1 MSASWSGRRRG
12 VPCGHSDARQLR
24 RDCGGTAAGLL
35 AAGISRWTG
44 RRRGDRAALAV
55 VTGTGPADRE
65 HAARRDTATT
75 VTTSRRNERIL
86 PSRTGAPATWTG
98 GRRENQAD
106 TFRRTVRAACDR
118 VVYSPSVAEAR
129 GV

>member
-1 MSASWSGRRRG
+1 MWSTGSCPDPVEMWSCPPPGRYAFAMSHA
-12 VPCGHSDARQLR
+12 AILT
-24 RDCGGTAAGLL
+24 RDNCGGTAAGLL

-65 HAARRDTATT
+65 HAAWRNTAIA

-86 PSRTGAPATWTG
+86 PSRAGAPAT
-98 GRRENQAD
+98 
-106 TFRRTVRAACDR
+106 
-118 VVYSPSVAEAR
+118 
-129 GV
+129 